1 MISQNSHAWVS
12 IIYSLQT
19 GGKIRPDEAFHLVEA
34 LDMFNT
40 RS

>member
-1 MISQNSHAWVS
+1 MISKNSHAWVS

-19 GGKIRPDEAFHLVEA
+19 RGKIWPDEMLHLVEA

-40 RS
+40 TS